1 MMLGQLR
8 TRLRLAHATRPRA
21 AGGKP
26 SSLRLSMFLITT
38 LLLLACGPARPE
50 DAARGGQPSGGAGA
64 TPQKKTLTIAY
75 GRAAPHIGPLEGGVA
90 EFREMAQAGLL
101 ALDPVSNQA
110 VPRLAEEAPSTDRGT
125 LTFLP
130 DGGVQTRFTLKPGI
144 VWQDGTPF
152 SAHDLVLGYQVQA
165 DPGFPQRSSRTAGLV
180 RSLDV
185 PDDRT
190 FVVTWSSPSRLA
202 LRAFTNTFWPMPRH
216 IIGPLYTPGNL
227 DNLINSPYWTRDFVG
242 VGAYRVQQ
250 WVEGSH
256 VEFAANDRYILGRP
270 KIDTIIWR
278 LMTDSTTGLASV
290 LADDLDVTLGGML
303 DFDAAMVAKEQWEA
317 RGKGTVLMTP
327 ANWRWIN
334 LMPTNPFL
342 GDVPVRRAM
351 MYAIDREAMSRELFQ
366 GQQTVAH
373 IWVSPR
379 RPQFPKVEAAITKYE
394 YNPQRAEQ
402 LFQDAGWRKGA
413 DGINVN
419 GRGDR
424 FVIDGRI
431 AGAGELL
438 QVQQTTADY
447 WRRVGVQT
455 DINKIT
461 TELDVSPE
469 YRNQWTGAFWGS
481 INLVLEDVRNSLH
494 SQLAPRP
501 ENRFAGSNRGR
512 WMNPRADFLLD
523 EMNATLDDAVWDRD
537 LIEIAQLWT
546 GELPHLPLYYI
557 NEVVTYAHGITG
569 IGPRSETGS
578 DNAVTWNVHEWDRP

>member
-1 MMLGQLR
+1 MASLHSR
-8 TRLRLAHATRPRA
+8 NP
-21 AGGKP
+21 
-26 SSLRLSMFLITT
+26 LRLSALVAVM
-38 LLLLACGPARPE
+38 LLAIACGPARPE
-50 DAARGGQPSGGAGA
+50 DGSRGGQPAVGNAG
-64 TPQKKTLTIAY
+64 PQKKSLTIAY

-90 EFREMAQAGLL
+90 EFREIAQAGLL
-101 ALDPVSNQA
+101 ALDPVANQA
-110 VPRLAEEAPSTDRGT
+110 APRLAEDVPASDRGT
-125 LTFLP
+125 LVFLP
-130 DGGVQTRFTLKPGI
+130 EGRLQTRFTLKPGI
-144 VWQDGTPF
+144 VWQDGVPF
-152 SAHDLVLGYQVQA
+152 SAHDFILGYQVQA

-180 RSLDV
+180 ESMEA

-190 FVVTWSSPSRLA
+190 LIITWSSPTRLA

-216 IIGPLYTPGNL
+216 IVGPLYTPGNL
-227 DNLINSPYWTRDFVG
+227 DNLINSSYWTRDFVG

-303 DFDAAMVAKEQWEA
+303 DFDAALVAKDQWEA

-342 GDVPVRRAM
+342 ADIPVRRAM
-351 MYAIDREAMSRELFQ
+351 LLAIDREAMSRELFQ
-366 GQQTVAH
+366 GQQAVAH

-379 RPQFPKVEAAITKYE
+379 RPQYPRVESAITKYE
-394 YNPQRAEQ
+394 YSQDRAEQ
-402 LFQDAGWRKGA
+402 LLQDAGWRKGG
-413 DGINVN
+413 DGILVN
-419 GRGDR
+419 ARGER

-438 QVQQTTADY
+438 RVQQATVDY

-455 DINKIT
+455 DINNIT
-461 TELDVSPE
+461 TELDVSPA

-481 INLVLEDVRNSLH
+481 INLVLEDLRNSLH

-512 WMNPRADFLLD
+512 WMNPRVDQLLD
-523 EMNATLDDAVWDRD
+523 EMNGTLDDAVWDRA
-537 LIEIAQLWT
+537 LVEVAQLWT
-546 GELPHLPLYYI
+546 AELPHLPLYYI
-557 NEVVTYAHGITG
+557 NEVVTFGRGISG

-578 DNAVTWNVHEWDRP
+578 ENAVTWNVHEWDRA

>member
-1 MMLGQLR
+1 MLPMR
-8 TRLRLAHATRPRA
+8 RWAVVAVT
-21 AGGKP
+21 
-26 SSLRLSMFLITT
+26 FFV
-38 LLLLACGPARPE
+38 LACGPAGQG
-50 DAARGGQPSGGAGA
+50 DAGRAGQSSAGA
-64 TPQKKTLTIAY
+64 AVTAQKKTVTIAY

-90 EFREMAQAGLL
+90 EFREIAQAGLL
-101 ALDPVSNQA
+101 ALDPVNNQA
-110 VPRLAEEAPSTDRGT
+110 VPRLAEEVPSTDRGT
-125 LTFLP
+125 LAFLP
-130 DGGVQTRFTLKPGI
+130 DGRLQTRFTLKPGI

-152 SAHDLVLGYQVQA
+152 SAHDFVLGYQVQA

-180 RSLDV
+180 GSIDV

-190 FVVTWSSPSRLA
+190 LIVTWSSPTRIA

-216 IIGPLYTPGNL
+216 IIAPLYTPGNL

-270 KIDTIIWR
+270 KIDTVIWR

-290 LADDLDVTLGGML
+290 LADDLDVTLGGLL
-303 DFDAAMVAKEQWEA
+303 DFDAALVAKDQWEA

-342 GDVPVRRAM
+342 ADVPVRRAM
-351 MYAIDREAMSRELFQ
+351 LNAIDRESMSRELFQ

-379 RPQFPKVEAAITKYE
+379 RPQFQRVEAAITKYD
-394 YNPQRAEQ
+394 YNAQRAEQ
-402 LFQDAGWRKGA
+402 LFQDGGWRRGA
-413 DGINVN
+413 DGVLVSS
-419 GRGDR
+419 RGER
-424 FVIDGRI
+424 FVIDGRV

-438 QVQQTTADY
+438 QVQQATVDY

-455 DINKIT
+455 DINNISA
-461 TELDVSPE
+461 ELDVSPE

-481 INLVLEDVRNSLH
+481 INLVLEDLRNSLH

-512 WMNPRADFLLD
+512 WMNPRADQLLD
-523 EMNATLDDAVWDRD
+523 EMNTTLDDSVWDGD
-537 LIEIAQLWT
+537 LVEVAQLWT
-546 GELPHLPLYYI
+546 AELPHLPLYYI
-557 NEVVTYAHGITG
+557 NEVVTYARGITG

-578 DNAVTWNVHEWDRP
+578 ENAVTWNVHEWDRA